1 MNIYEF
7 ISEYQQNLDSRIHPL
22 RRVKKIVLIASLVA
36 LSCLVFSFAWAGDY
50 TYANAPEAHIHLTG
64 LSIVIGPRGFRL
76 GIGEPSYGRAYLPY
90 VLWCL
95 LLNLIGNNQ
104 GISAI
109 ITTMWHLHGLTVVL
123 GGKTMD
129 Q

>member
-7 ISEYQQNLDSRIHPL
+7 ISGYQRILESRIHPL

-64 LSIVIGPRGFRL
+64 LSIVIGPGDFVL
-76 GIGEPSYGRAYLPY
+76 GLGSLLMVERICPTCMWY
-90 VLWCL
+90 L

-109 ITTMWHLHGLTVVL
+109 ITTMWHLHGLSVVL
-123 GGKTMD
+123 CGKTMD